1 MAKKGQAKGRSR
13 RREKEGRPE
22 RWRAYKQYFLIVCE
36 DEVTEP
42 TYFENFKALFPE
54 NTLFLRT
61 VGTGRDPLG
70 VVNAALL
77 KRNELSDVSG
87 KEIDFTWVV
96 FDKDDADENITKMDR
111 FDQAFQIATKE
122 NLNIA
127 MSNKVFELWFLLHFI
142 LPDYES
148 PIPRKKVYA
157 MLEHEIRKLVPDFT
171 YIHGKPDVVDYID
184 QYGNEKLAIYNAK
197 ELDQFH
203 QGKKPI
209 ESNPSTQVYT
219 LVENLRSW
227 ILFYE

>member
-22 RWRAYKQYFLIVCE
+22 KWRAYKQYFLIVCE

-61 VGTGRDPLG
+61 IGTGRDPLG

-96 FDKDDADENITKMDR
+96 FDKDDADENNTKMDR

-122 NLNIA
+122 NLNIIA
-127 MSNKVFELWFLLHFI
+127 QN
-142 LPDYES
+142 
-148 PIPRKKVYA
+148 
-157 MLEHEIRKLVPDFT
+157 
-171 YIHGKPDVVDYID
+171 
-184 QYGNEKLAIYNAK
+184 
-197 ELDQFH
+197 
-203 QGKKPI
+203 
-209 ESNPSTQVYT
+209 
-219 LVENLRSW
+219 
-227 ILFYE
+227 